1 MWFAIAAILMLFVGL
16 TSAYVVR
23 RGLDPNWTSIPIPG
37 VAFANAA
44 LLLASSFT
52 LEVGRRSPAARRWLV
67 ATWILGLAFAAG
79 QLTLWRQ
86 LAEEGLHLNTS
97 AHASFIYLLT
107 ALHGLHLLGGM
118 IVVSW
123 QSRVDLAVIAIYW
136 HFLGGLWIYL
146 LVVLFAWS

>member
-23 RGLDPNWTSIPIPG
+23 RGLDPNWASIPIPG
-37 VAFANAA
+37 VAFVNAV
-44 LLLASSFT
+44 LLMASSFT
-52 LEVGRRSPAARRWLV
+52 LEVGRRSPSARRWLL
-67 ATWILGLAFAAG
+67 ATCMLGLAFATG

-86 LAEEGLHLNTS
+86 LAAEGLYLDTN

-118 IVVSW
+118 VVVNCR
-123 QSRVDLAVIAIYW
+123 SRVDLTVVAIYW

-146 LVVLFAWS
+146 LVVLFAWR